1 MKRSDMDMIA
11 QDMVCIAERADGKG
25 KVEGY
30 YFCLHHNDGRKHLHH
45 LIIPL
50 EADLSR
56 GTQLDQIQV
65 EVVPESITL
74 KAQEPRVMTLEE
86 ALAKNNTSIE
96 ISPYVFVEI
105 KGRNDIFIGSVHDDI
120 YGDYHSDDIRIT
132 VYRIWMTGSRTY
144 PKAEYM
150 KTVRFWD
157 RKPTDKQREAVKWE

>member
-30 YFCLHHNDGRKHLHH
+30 YFCLHHNDGRTHLHH

-56 GTQLDQIQV
+56 GKPLDQIQA

-74 KAQEPRVMTLEE
+74 KAHEPRVMTICEIQSFDGAVYVDE
-86 ALAKNNTSIE
+86 PKNPVCLKMLYCYE
-96 ISPYVFVEI
+96 V
-105 KGRNDIFIGSVHDDI
+105 GQ
-120 YGDYHSDDIRIT
+120 
-132 VYRIWMTGSRTY
+132 RTY
-144 PKAEYM
+144 GHGYTFVDSDGDKVFYSAQGFGT
-150 KTVRFWD
+150 KWRCWTAR
-157 RKPTDKQREAVKWE
+157 PTDEQRKAVPWE